1 MNRDRCMHV
10 SVLRMGGARVK
21 ALTEKQVRDYRQ
33 NGFLF
38 PLSVLTPDEAAAGL
52 NNIVRL
58 EARIGTPLA
67 RAHKK
72 YRSGTYTFLPWVE
85 ALCRHPRVLDAVED
99 VIGPDIL
106 VFWGTF
112 FVKEAGS
119 PAFTAWHQDATYF
132 GLEPHE
138 HVTAWIAL
146 SDASKEAGCMEVLP
160 PNGTPRQHHHAHSR
174 LEHSINAAGQVIVE
188 PLDETGITAMELKAG
203 EMSLHH
209 TLCPHRS
216 APNAASHLRVGYGIS
231 YIPAHVR
238 TTGSRRLPA
247 LLVRGRNKGNF
258 DLMPSPC
265 AEFDPAAVAVGERFF
280 TRFMEH
286 YAEQVER
293 HAAQFAHREAVENTL
308 RT

>member
-1 MNRDRCMHV
+1 M
-10 SVLRMGGARVK
+10 K
-21 ALTEKQVRDYRQ
+21 ALTEQQVRDYRR

-38 PLSVLTPDEAAAGL
+38 PIPVLTPAEAAQNMQNYA
-52 NNIVRL
+52 RL

-67 RAHKK
+67 KGHKK

-106 VFWGTF
+106 VYWATF
-112 FVKEAGS
+112 FIKEAGS
-119 PAFTAWHQDATYF
+119 PAFTAWHQDSTYF
-132 GLEPHE
+132 GLDPHE

-146 SDASKEAGCMEVLP
+146 TDAGRQAGCMEVLP
-160 PNGTPRQHHHAHSR
+160 PHGAPRQYRHANAHS
-174 LEHSINAAGQVIVE
+174 EHSINAAGQVIVE

-216 APNAASHLRVGYGIS
+216 APNRASHLRVGFGIS

-238 TTGSRRLPA
+238 ITGAGRPQA
-247 LLVRGRNKGNF
+247 LLVRGKNKGNF
-258 DLMPSPC
+258 DLLPSPN
-265 AEFDPAAVAVGERFF
+265 AEFHPDAVETGERFF
-280 TRFMEH
+280 AQFMAR
-286 YAEQVER
+286 YAEEVKR
-293 HAAQFAHREAVENTL
+293 HAEQFAPA
-308 RT
+308 